1 MPIYTPAM
9 ITRKH
14 ELSGLSLREIERRSK
29 KVTAARLCLYESG
42 KTMLRQ
48 EQLDAVNRVLE
59 AEIRDRK
66 PLPSTHRNRRR
77 QRRDEIAHVLDDSE
91 AVAV

>member
-1 MPIYTPAM
+1 MSIVYSPAM

-48 EQLDAVNRVLE
+48 EQLDAVNCVLE
-59 AEIRDRK
+59 AEIRDR
-66 PLPSTHRNRRR
+66 
-77 QRRDEIAHVLDDSE
+77 RDEIAQVLDDSE